1 MPSSKKK
8 DSVERISISLPKTL
22 LAQLDSMIGQRGFD
36 SRSRAIAE
44 MINAQLAEHSEAQG
58 AQIMAGTI
66 TLIYDHSRPNL
77 QSQLSDIQHRHIAEV
92 ISSLHVLLERHHTM
106 EVILVQGPANKL
118 KAIANELITCK
129 GVKTGKLQL
138 STAVMPP
145 LAR

>member
-1 MPSSKKK
+1 MSPSKKK

-44 MINAQLAEHSEAQG
+44 MINAQLAEHGEIQG
-58 AQIMAGTI
+58 TQIMAGTI
-66 TLIYDHSRPNL
+66 TLIYDHSKANL

-92 ISSLHVLLERHHTM
+92 ISSLHVHLERHHTM
-106 EVILVQGPANKL
+106 EVILVQGTANKL